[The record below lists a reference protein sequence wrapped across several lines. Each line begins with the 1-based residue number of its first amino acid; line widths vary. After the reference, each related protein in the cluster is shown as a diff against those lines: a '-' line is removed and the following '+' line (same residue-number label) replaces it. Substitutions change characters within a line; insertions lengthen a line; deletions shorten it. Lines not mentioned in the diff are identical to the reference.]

1 MTKKLSCPKCSRKFS
16 MPAHLARHMNTIH
29 AAGGAKTA
37 TSGKR
42 LGRPKGSTNKRPAT
56 VAASTSF
63 GGPARLLSDMRA
75 YHSDLSA
82 QRMTLDT
89 QIEAVANAM
98 QTLGGSTPA
107 MAPPAKSTGAVKL
120 GRPKGSGAR
129 RGRPPGQAPRKGSLK
144 DYIVRVLGQVSKPLS
159 PNDIGTRVVKA
170 GFKTKAKD
178 LTKAVSNTL
187 PTLKNIKRIGFGQ
200 YQLG

>member
-1 MTKKLSCPKCSRKFS
+1 MMKKLTCKKCSRKFS

-29 AAGGAKTA
+29 RAGGAKKKA
-37 TSGKR
+37 SGKR
-42 LGRPKGSTNKRPAT
+42 IGRPKGSTRRIVTAIGG
-56 VAASTSF
+56 TSL
-63 GGPARLLSDMRA
+63 GGAQRLISEMRA
-75 YHSDLSA
+75 YHSALSE
-82 QRMTLDT
+82 QRMSLDA
-89 QIEAVANAM
+89 QIEAVDNAM
-98 QTLGGSTPA
+98 QTLGGGSPA
-107 MAPPAKSTGAVKL
+107 MTSLRKSKGAAKV

-144 DYIVRVLGQVSKPLS
+144 DYIVRVLGQVSRPLS

-187 PTLKNIKRIGFGQ
+187 PTLKNIKRVGFGQ

>member
-1 MTKKLSCPKCSRKFS
+1 

-29 AAGGAKTA
+29 GTGGAKKTA
-37 TSGKR
+37 SGKR
-42 LGRPKGSTNKRPAT
+42 LGRPKGSTNRIMPAIGG
-56 VAASTSF
+56 TSF
-63 GGPARLLSDMRA
+63 GGAQRLISEMRA

-82 QRMTLDT
+82 QRMSLDV

-98 QTLGGSTPA
+98 QTLGGAPA
-107 MAPPAKSTGAVKL
+107 AISSGKSKSGVKL
-120 GRPKGSGAR
+120 GRPKGTGAR
-129 RGRPPGQAPRKGSLK
+129 RGRPPGQPPRKGSLK

-159 PNDIGTRVVKA
+159 PNDIGIRVVKA

-187 PTLKNIKRIGFGQ
+187 PTMKKIKRLGFGQ

>member
-1 MTKKLSCPKCSRKFS
+1 MMKKLSCKRCSRKFA

-29 AAGGAKTA
+29 GAGGAKKTA
-37 TSGKR
+37 SGKR
-42 LGRPKGSTNKRPAT
+42 LGRPKGSTRRAVT
-56 VAASTSF
+56 AIGGTSLD
-63 GGPARLLSDMRA
+63 GAQRLISEMSA
-75 YHSDLSA
+75 YHSALSD
-82 QRMTLDT
+82 QRMSLDA

-98 QTLGGSTPA
+98 QTLGGGSPA
-107 MAPPAKSTGAVKL
+107 MTGRRKSKGGAKL

-144 DYIVRVLGQVSKPLS
+144 DFIVRVLGQVSRPLS

-187 PTLKNIKRIGFGQ
+187 PTLKNIKRVGFGQ

>member
-1 MTKKLSCPKCSRKFS
+1 MAKKLSCPKCSRKFS

-29 AAGGAKTA
+29 AAGGAKKA
-37 TSGKR
+37 MSGKR
-42 LGRPKGSTNKRPAT
+42 IGRPKGSTKRPAT
-56 VAASTSF
+56 VAAGTSF
-63 GGPARLLSDMRA
+63 GGPARLLSDMHA

-82 QRMTLDT
+82 QRMTLDA

-98 QTLGGSTPA
+98 QTLGGGTPA
-107 MAPPAKSTGAVKL
+107 MARPAKSKGAVKL

-187 PTLKNIKRIGFGQ
+187 PTLKNIQRVGFGQ
-200 YQLG
+200 YKLG